1 MKNGTPN
8 SSLPSGDK
16 IMYLVAYIIPILSAV
31 FVYIQYG
38 ARYRNLRFHS
48 IQSIIYWISVIIIYY
63 ILSVILIATW
73 AFSLLGLLSLLWVL
87 AWLFGM
93 YVGYQAVN
101 GVNIEIPIVADI
113 AKTI

>member
-1 MKNGTPN
+1 MKNSTPN

-48 IQSIIYWISVIIIYY
+48 IQSII
-63 ILSVILIATW
+63 
-73 AFSLLGLLSLLWVL
+73 
-87 AWLFGM
+87 
-93 YVGYQAVN
+93 
-101 GVNIEIPIVADI
+101 
-113 AKTI
+113 